1 MKVIIKITF
10 LLLLTGYYARVHG
23 VSYLLK
29 AFLKKTECNCQ
40 IVNLGAGMDTLFW
53 RLKVTR
59 AESNWPGWG
68 CLEQFLWALLWA
80 SGCAGLRALLCP
92 RLGWGGVSL
101 GTFRAQGTGGAAV
114 FTEFHQNVCDT
125 ALTSTGLS
133 AAELNSPLCCYLW
146 AIRFHFFI
154 PY

>member
-1 MKVIIKITF
+1 MLNTKYYMKVIIKITF

-53 RLKVTR
+53 RLKVAR

-101 GTFRAQGTGGAAV
+101 GTFRAQGAGGAAV
-114 FTEFHQNVCDT
+114 FRVSPKCVWHGADLYWAV
-125 ALTSTGLS
+125 SSG
-133 AAELNSPLCCYLW
+133 AELPVVLLPLS
-146 AIRFHFFI
+146 H
-154 PY
+154 